1 MNKNDEQY
9 SSNMIFLKD
18 LIKYILALAL
28 LGPSNLFAE
37 QNIINDYHDARDNYF
52 YDKLYIGVVGESLY
66 CGESRPISVGNGR
79 SLEHVMPADWMA
91 EHFGCPN
98 RNECDNQTYKHAE
111 GDLHNL
117 WIAVRSINS
126 SRSDNLFG
134 EIDGER
140 RFDYC
145 PKFERTYGSD
155 VLVEP
160 RDSVKGNIA
169 RSLFYMHDEYRFD
182 LKGMKLMLKRW
193 NRLDPP
199 AEHEHWRNE
208 RIFELQGTRNKF
220 IDNFYLG
227 NSL

>member
-1 MNKNDEQY
+1 MKN
-9 SSNMIFLKD
+9 
-18 LIKYILALAL
+18 L
-28 LGPSNLFAE
+28 LLLTLLLPTSLLAE
-37 QNIINDYHDARDNYF
+37 QTVINDYDDARDNYF
-52 YDKLYIGVVGESLY
+52 YDQIYIGNVGESLY
-66 CGESRPISVGNGR
+66 CAESRPISVGGGR

-117 WIAVRSINS
+117 WLAVKSINS

-134 EIDGER
+134 EIPDNKGEA
-140 RFDYC
+140 RFSYC
-145 PKFERTYGSD
+145 PEFERTYSPNP

-169 RSLFYMHDEYRFD
+169 RSLFYMHDEYGFD

-208 RIFELQGTRNKF
+208 RIFELQGTRNKY
-220 IDNFYLG
+220 IDNFHLG

>member
-1 MNKNDEQY
+1 LRY
-9 SSNMIFLKD
+9 LFLF
-18 LIKYILALAL
+18 LTSL
-28 LGPSNLFAE
+28 LSFSVSAE
-37 QNIINDYHDARDNYF
+37 QTVIRDYNDARNNYF
-52 YDKLYIGVVGESLY
+52 YDQIYIGNTGESLY
-66 CGESRPISVGNGR
+66 CGINRPIFDNIGKHK

-98 RNECDNQTYKHAE
+98 RNECDNTTYKHAE

-117 WIAVRSINS
+117 WIAVKNINS
-126 SRSDNLFG
+126 SRSDHLFG
-134 EIDGER
+134 ETDVGEA

-145 PKFERTYGSD
+145 PLFVRTYSPNPI
-155 VLVEP
+155 VVEP

-169 RSLFYMHDEYRFD
+169 RSLFYMKDEYGFD
-182 LKGMKLMLKRW
+182 LKGMLPMLKRW

-220 IDNFYLG
+220 IDNYHLG
-227 NSL
+227 NALQ

>member
-1 MNKNDEQY
+1 LGNYARLFLLILGFCNCGVWGISTRI
-9 SSNMIFLKD
+9 SSHF
-18 LIKYILALAL
+18 LIKHHL
-28 LGPSNLFAE
+28 
-37 QNIINDYHDARDNYF
+37 
-52 YDKLYIGVVGESLY
+52 
-66 CGESRPISVGNGR
+66 
-79 SLEHVMPADWMA
+79 A

-98 RNECDNQTYKHAE
+98 RNDCNNTTYKHAE

-117 WIAVRSINS
+117 WLAVKNINS
-126 SRSDNLFG
+126 SRSDHLFG
-134 EIDGER
+134 ETDEGEA

-145 PKFERTYGSD
+145 PLFVRTYSPNPI
-155 VLVEP
+155 VVEP

-169 RSLFYMHDEYRFD
+169 RSLFYMRDEYGFE
-182 LKGMKLMLKRW
+182 LKGMLPMLKRW

-220 IDNFYLG
+220 IDNFHLG